1 MATLLTLT
9 PPELV
14 TGEKKKLTMN
24 CIERTGTDKK
34 VDSHEDY
41 HRGRQK
47 GTAVVEGRSSR
58 ARKGKNGPKKQPQR
72 GLGVAQLEKLRL
84 QEKMS
89 KQGEAAGLASLQIL
103 PPFAFGDHRDKGSS
117 LAHHGSNNGSV
128 HLQPSDKL
136 SDLLA
141 TASDKLFLKTIMSLV
156 HDPFNSR
163 PTTKHGHHGPLPSI
177 MLSRHEDS
185 IEPSVSMVMHGCS
198 RQDICKLTSLDQPS
212 SAEGERSSCTSS
224 CEDTPER
231 VIAPCALACLGSP
244 CTTCA
249 NKPAPLF
256 SNVLKTSRINGV
268 ESQMLNVKEE
278 KRARKENGTMEFDY
292 LLPAK
297 NGFLEA
303 GVPNSSGGVILE
315 SMSKDTGEALFTL
328 TSLHCFKS
336 LLGSGNVRSMNF
348 SFLLSSFLMISSSV
362 NLWYSVVGNCG
373 CQKNCIFIGKIKCG
387 VIFQPNFF
395 QDQTLPVCLQRNVAW
410 VLFGGEDQHS
420 IVGTCRSRCTEG
432 MDMRCVLNYES

>member
-24 CIERTGTDKK
+24 CIERTETDKK
-34 VDSHEDY
+34 VGSHEDY
-41 HRGRQK
+41 HQGRQK

-58 ARKGKNGPKKQPQR
+58 ARKGKNGHKKQPQR

-117 LAHHGSNNGSV
+117 LTHHGSNNGSV

-177 MLSRHEDS
+177 MLSQHEDS
-185 IEPSVSMVMHGCS
+185 IEPSVSAVMHGCS

-212 SAEGERSSCTSS
+212 STEGERSSCTSS
-224 CEDTPER
+224 CEDMPER

-268 ESQMLNVKEE
+268 ESQMLNVKEG
-278 KRARKENGTMEFDY
+278 KRARKENGTMELDY

-328 TSLHCFKS
+328 TSLHCFES
-336 LLGSGNVRSMNF
+336 LLGSGNVCSMNF

-362 NLWYSVVGNCG
+362 NLWHSVVGNCG
-373 CQKNCIFIGKIKCG
+373 CQKNCICIGKIKCG

-410 VLFGGEDQHS
+410 VLFEGEDQHS
-420 IVGTCRSRCTEG
+420 IVGICRTRCTEG
-432 MDMRCVLNYES
+432 TDMRCVLNCES